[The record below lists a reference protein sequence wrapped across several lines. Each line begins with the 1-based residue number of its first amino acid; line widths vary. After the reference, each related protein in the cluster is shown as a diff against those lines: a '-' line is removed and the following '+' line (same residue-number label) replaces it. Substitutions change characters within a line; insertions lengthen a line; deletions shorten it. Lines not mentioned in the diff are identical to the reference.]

1 MPDGYTYMCDKTAYN
16 INKISSQNAPC
27 KTVNTKVSC
36 LTFTANLC
44 KYFEQL
50 WGDVHISTESTH
62 FRASALKQNGSSV
75 LKQNGSSALKQNGS
89 RFLKYWFRTQK
100 VRSCH

>member
-1 MPDGYTYMCDKTAYN
+1 MCDKTAYN

-36 LTFTANLC
+36 LTFTVNLC

-50 WGDVHISTESTH
+50 WGDVHTSTEFTH
-62 FRASALKQNGSSV
+62 FRA
-75 LKQNGSSALKQNGS
+75 SALKQNGS
-89 RFLKYWFRTQK
+89 RFLKYWFRIQK
-100 VRSCH
+100 VSSCH